1 MGRTKL
7 QSLIACAI
15 LWLMP
20 IGAAQ
25 QVGPVTAW
33 TNGRWFNGSSFVS
46 HDVYSVG
53 PRLTLKRP
61 HRIDHTVDLGG
72 GYVTPAFGEAHNHNI
87 PSADTQATLRTYLAQ
102 GIFYVMIQGNVPQA
116 RQQLGDRIN
125 HDGSVDVIFANGVF
139 TSPGGHPSGLVEW
152 NIRNGSMTAEDRDG
166 GFLHPVAS
174 ISDIDRVWRTQIREQ
189 RPDFIKIILVYSED
203 RVAGIPRPAGSDR
216 HGLDP
221 ALVPHIVQLAHDDNL
236 RVSAHVESAFDFD
249 VAVKAGVDIIAH
261 MPGFYPDTDRIAKH
275 GLGIYKISEDA
286 AERAGRQHVTVVTT
300 LGEALQSIL
309 PDPVPIRTSVH
320 SELAPMRDAL
330 LELYRQNL
338 AILIRHGV
346 RIAIG
351 SDQFRD
357 TSVSEA
363 LEIYKA
369 GLMEAAPLLQ
379 ALSTNTASTI
389 FPKRGPFDL
398 SDGATADFLVLD
410 DDPLKNFN
418 AITKIRMRVKS
429 GEVLP

>member
-1 MGRTKL
+1 
-7 QSLIACAI
+7 
-15 LWLMP
+15 
-20 IGAAQ
+20 
-25 QVGPVTAW
+25 
-33 TNGRWFNGSSFVS
+33 
-46 HDVYSVG
+46 
-53 PRLTLKRP
+53 
-61 HRIDHTVDLGG
+61 
-72 GYVTPAFGEAHNHNI
+72 
-87 PSADTQATLRTYLAQ
+87 
-102 GIFYVMIQGNVPQA
+102 
-116 RQQLGDRIN
+116 
-125 HDGSVDVIFANGVF
+125 
-139 TSPGGHPSGLVEW
+139 
-152 NIRNGSMTAEDRDG
+152 
-166 GFLHPVAS
+166 
-174 ISDIDRVWRTQIREQ
+174 
-189 RPDFIKIILVYSED
+189 
-203 RVAGIPRPAGSDR
+203 
-216 HGLDP
+216 
-221 ALVPHIVQLAHDDNL
+221 
-236 RVSAHVESAFDFD
+236 
-249 VAVKAGVDIIAH
+249 
-261 MPGFYPDTDRIAKH
+261 
-275 GLGIYKISEDA
+275 
-286 AERAGRQHVTVVTT
+286 
-300 LGEALQSIL
+300 
-309 PDPVPIRTSVH
+309 
-320 SELAPMRDAL
+320 MRDAL